1 MKALPGQGTLV
12 TSNRAVPP
20 PPVTFIA
27 DAGRLARIREQIT
40 EPPDPAILHWVPPPD
55 YDSQTVA
62 VRIRLERSAEARE
75 APPPPT
81 RPVLPGAPTG
91 RSAEPSARPEGVF
104 RPGEAVDFSSS
115 AQLQN
120 RIRVESRP
128 ASATRPPAGFGEV
141 QSAQPS
147 RKEADKVRRR
157 GFSDEDLVARLKQ
170 DFMKRDKPE
179 PG

>member
-1 MKALPGQGTLV
+1 MKPLPGQGSLV

-40 EPPDPAILHWVPPPD
+40 EPPDPAILHWTPPPD

-75 APPPPT
+75 APPPTT
-81 RPVLPGAPTG
+81 RAVLPGAPTG
-91 RSAEPSARPEGVF
+91 RPAQTGAQPEGIF
-104 RPGEAVDFSSS
+104 RLGEAVDFSSS
-115 AQLQN
+115 DQLQK

-128 ASATRPPAGFGEV
+128 ASPTRPSAGFGEV
-141 QSAQPS
+141 HSAPP
-147 RKEADKVRRR
+147 RRDADKARRR
-157 GFSDEDLVARLKQ
+157 GFDEEDLVARLKQ